1 MERNILV
8 GVDLGTTSLRVGFY
22 NKEGRSYG
30 FSVASYELIHP
41 RSTWVEQRVEDWTR
55 ALTTALKEGMEKYHI
70 CKEQILSLATG
81 STCCSVVVCNKEGI
95 PYRNCIMWMD
105 IRAAEEAEEIAERTG
120 EHLSAEWMPC
130 KLLWLSRNEPDIYQ
144 KAEIFCECQDYLT
157 WYLSGL
163 WSVNVNTACNWGYND
178 DEKGFPQQF
187 YEKIGLAD
195 AVERF
200 PSERCYAVGDVIG
213 TILPK
218 RAEELGLLPDTILAQ
233 GGVDSSIGILGMG
246 VYEEGRVA
254 LMTGSSNLTMLL
266 TKEMMFQDSTI
277 NAGPS
282 HLLPGYYTSFRGQ
295 LCSNAIIEWF
305 RREIAQEN
313 GPEFFAEMEM
323 KAAEVPVG
331 SRGLMV
337 LDYFQGNRHPYFD
350 SKVRGMIYG
359 LTLEHTKAD
368 IYRSVLEGISYGT
381 ENLLEQYRL
390 AGFTIKEINISGGTT
405 NSDLFMQIQ
414 ADISN
419 VRINVPQDCQS
430 VCMGAAICAAK
441 AAGLYET
448 LPEAVKHMVRYR
460 KTLNPNPEHHAV
472 YHRLFEQYKK
482 IYPMMKE
489 WMHEMSSIKQ
499 D

>member
-1 MERNILV
+1 
-8 GVDLGTTSLRVGFY
+8 
-22 NKEGRSYG
+22 
-30 FSVASYELIHP
+30 
-41 RSTWVEQRVEDWTR
+41 
-55 ALTTALKEGMEKYHI
+55 
-70 CKEQILSLATG
+70 
-81 STCCSVVVCNKEGI
+81 
-95 PYRNCIMWMD
+95 
-105 IRAAEEAEEIAERTG
+105 
-120 EHLSAEWMPC
+120 MPC

-163 WSVNVNTACNWGYND
+163 WSVNENTACNWGYNA

-213 TILPK
+213 TIFPK

-313 GPEFFAEMEM
+313 GPERFGRHFLRNRKSAGAVPSGRTANRCVWELQFARPKLRDCM
-323 KAAEVPVG
+323 KP
-331 SRGLMV
+331 
-337 LDYFQGNRHPYFD
+337 
-350 SKVRGMIYG
+350 
-359 LTLEHTKAD
+359 
-368 IYRSVLEGISYGT
+368 
-381 ENLLEQYRL
+381 
-390 AGFTIKEINISGGTT
+390 
-405 NSDLFMQIQ
+405 
-414 ADISN
+414 
-419 VRINVPQDCQS
+419 C
-430 VCMGAAICAAK
+430 
-441 AAGLYET
+441 
-448 LPEAVKHMVRYR
+448 R
-460 KTLNPNPEHHAV
+460 K
-472 YHRLFEQYKK
+472 Q
-482 IYPMMKE
+482 
-489 WMHEMSSIKQ
+489 
-499 D
+499 